1 MALSGIGGRLYRGEK
16 SFDIVGRRRRWYALS
31 LILIL
36 ASGLALGIKGLHL
49 GIEFKGGS
57 VFTITKEGATIADG
71 RDAIT
76 KAGVTSET
84 VVQSVGNNKRAGTSK
99 LGAMEKLG
107 KRTKK

>member
-16 SFDIVGRRRRWYALS
+16 SFNIVGRRRRWYALS

-76 KAGVTSET
+76 KAGEI
-84 VVQSVGNNKRAGTSK
+84 GRAHV
-99 LGAMEKLG
+99 
-107 KRTKK
+107 